1 MLLLVSAFGVSCL
14 PQHSA
19 SAMASS
25 PNQPSFNGQLNQ
37 IPQTYASAGNLPVP
51 GGQFGTRGTQI
62 TNIVRS
68 ALNIS
73 GV

>member
-1 MLLLVSAFGVSCL
+1 MRLFHQT
-14 PQHSA
+14 PQRY
-19 SAMASS
+19 
-25 PNQPSFNGQLNQ
+25 PSTVIPPVPGGQRGSQGQLNQ